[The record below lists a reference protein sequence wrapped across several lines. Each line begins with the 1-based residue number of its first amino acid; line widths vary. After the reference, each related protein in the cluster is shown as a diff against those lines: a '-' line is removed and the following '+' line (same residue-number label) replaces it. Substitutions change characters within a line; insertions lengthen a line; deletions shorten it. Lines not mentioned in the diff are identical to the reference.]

1 MKKHLTV
8 LIIAGLISWNG
19 FSQANKKFIDTGS
32 VKNQFDYLIKKSN
45 RYQNYKVVQYNWLR
59 KLKLNVADTLV
70 ENQKEILGNYKIIN
84 TQKATIDSLQATI
97 KNANKTIQTLTTEK
111 KSISFLGIQINKT
124 TFKSILFFIIGALAI
139 LLVFFVSKFKQSN
152 SITQHTK
159 EALKELEDEYN
170 EHRTKALEREQKI
183 MRKLQDELN
192 KQKKE

>member
-1 MKKHLTV
+1 MKKQLAV
-8 LIIAGLISWNG
+8 LILIILISRNG

-84 TQKATIDSLQATI
+84 TQKATIDSLQAII
-97 KNANKTIQTLTTEK
+97 KNSNETIQTLTTEK
-111 KSISFLGIQINKT
+111 QSISFLGIQINKA

-139 LLVFFVSKFKQSN
+139 LLVFFISKFKQSN

-170 EHRTKALEREQKI
+170 EHRTRALEREQKV

-192 KQKKE
+192 KNKKD

>member
-59 KLKLNVADTLV
+59 KLKFNVADTLV
-70 ENQKEILGNYKIIN
+70 ENQKEILSNYKIIN

-152 SITQHTK
+152 SITRHTK

-170 EHRTKALEREQKI
+170 EHRTKALEREQKV